1 MVMRRTRTPGGRP
14 LSSTVALSVQE
25 AAVVRIAAAR
35 AGMAVGAWLGQAG
48 VRAAVLEVQPGAVDS
63 AEQMQQLMMVRA
75 EVMETRR
82 VLRNIGGNLNDVAAH
97 ANSTGEIH
105 PATQQVLQLVER
117 AVARVDAVV
126 ADLDAAITAGVQA
139 LQASRRSR

>member
-1 MVMRRTRTPGGRP
+1 MRRTRTPGGRP

-48 VRAAVLEVQPGAVDS
+48 IRAAVLVQPGAAEG
-63 AEQMQQLMMVRA
+63 AEQMQQLMMARA

-117 AVARVDAVV
+117 AVARVDVVV
-126 ADLDAAITAGVQA
+126 ADLDATTTAGVKA
-139 LQASRRSR
+139 LQASRRRQ

>member
-1 MVMRRTRTPGGRP
+1 M
-14 LSSTVALSVQE
+14 SSTVALSVQE

-48 VRAAVLEVQPGAVDS
+48 IRAAVLVQPGAAEG
-63 AEQMQQLMMVRA
+63 AEQMQQLMMARA

-117 AVARVDAVV
+117 AVARVDVVV
-126 ADLDAAITAGVQA
+126 ADLDATTTAGVKA
-139 LQASRRSR
+139 LQASRRRQ